1 MEGQGCEEVFV
12 RIMTGMSIANPTT
25 RGVRVRPIDAVAHA
39 VCDRVAGREPGRA
52 MGWKALH
59 TKSRQE
65 KSVAERLARVGARQ
79 YLPLV
84 RKVRVYGHRRRV
96 VEAPLFPG
104 YLFLWGGADEVR
116 EALDTGGVV
125 RAIAI
130 ADQARVERELAQV
143 RRALEAGASLEL
155 FPYLERGRA
164 VRVTAGPFKGLEGI
178 VEEARGGDRLIL
190 RVHALNRATSLEIDA
205 SLLES
210 AA

>member
-1 MEGQGCEEVFV
+1 
-12 RIMTGMSIANPTT
+12 
-25 RGVRVRPIDAVAHA
+25 
-39 VCDRVAGREPGRA
+39 

-65 KSVAERLARVGARQ
+65 KSVAERLARAGARQ

-125 RAIAI
+125 RAIPI

-178 VEEARGGDRLIL
+178 VEDVRGGDRLIL